1 MKSVKIW
8 DFWADKYERL
18 WVQKYSLSPT
28 RREII
33 KELKEIIKEDRAY
46 RILDMGCGTG
56 QLIRDIKKEF
66 SGVNI
71 KFTGVDISSKMIEAA
86 KEKNKEA
93 DYLNSSIEEFNE
105 QASTFDIIVCTHSF
119 PYYSNKQEAI
129 NKFHYLLK
137 EEGYLFLAQAS
148 ANSLYDHIVMFFVE
162 FTTSS
167 AKYLSIENIRN
178 LTKEKF
184 NMIKINK
191 IKEKSFMPTIAL
203 FLLKKGGNN

>member
-1 MKSVKIW
+1 MKSIKIW

-33 KELKEIIKEDRAY
+33 KELKDIIKEDRAY

-56 QLIRDIKKEF
+56 QLIRDMKKEF
-66 SGVNI
+66 SGFNI
-71 KFTGVDISSKMIEAA
+71 KFTGVDISSKMIEVA

-93 DYLNSSIEEFNE
+93 DYLNYSIEEFKE
-105 QASTFDIIVCTHSF
+105 QASSFDIIVCTHSF
-119 PYYSNKQEAI
+119 PYYSNKEEAI

-148 ANSLYDHIVMFFVE
+148 ANSLYDNIIMFFVK

-167 AKYLSIENIRN
+167 AKYLSIKNIRN
-178 LTKEKF
+178 LTREKF
-184 NMIKINK
+184 HMLKINN
-191 IKEKSFMPTIAL
+191 IKEKCFMPTITL
-203 FLLKKGGNN
+203 FILKKDGNN